1 MSNYDLKSKLNQLES
16 QLRQAERVNAELR
29 GELSTVERGVSR
41 AHKEL
46 EDYNDRIRG
55 ALDNCNGTMTS
66 SHQRVIDAIEV
77 QGEIERMYVR
87 FKQIELA
94 NKKIRAANNKK
105 YYDFANYRT
114 VRKIVQGIM
123 DNLDVNMVSNKTI
136 TKSVEVQHLQT
147 PDYWLTC
154 VLISVMAWKN
164 DDRELADRAIARA
177 IKLDKKD
184 SAIFYML
191 FNLRM
196 GRDEAALKWFYT
208 YQECDLKGSDQ
219 RTFLM
224 LFSLVS
230 KTLVENVEDST
241 KNEIFAF
248 IKKVID
254 ANMRASGYSEADI
267 VNQILQYL
275 NRMQP
280 SDQLQY
286 SMLRKYCTEFDQ
298 MSAVMM
304 KAKNN
309 IGILEFILKTVNV
322 PVEQKN
328 TFLKGYIDELI
339 ATPNQTEKDVYDE
352 IAYNELIIR
361 YEGEVETAKE
371 VFSAEQT
378 KKANNLNLIA
388 EMIDWIY
395 ECEAQDINGQI
406 RMNMFTLT
414 KALQE
419 QAVDAHVED
428 YRSRRKVTH
437 NVTIGEYTTEVNF
450 KREDEE
456 YSKVASYFTGK
467 RDDAIAALKNW
478 KAFIGFGVGIASAV
492 GAFFVGYW
500 LFAVAL
506 IGAGYGAGVMLSN
519 KSQIKHLEQKCAE
532 SIRSTSDILQQ
543 LFSEFSKYQAEL
555 DEYDSY
561 YERIKNEFNK
571 I

>member
-1 MSNYDLKSKLNQLES
+1 M
-16 QLRQAERVNAELR
+16 
-29 GELSTVERGVSR
+29 
-41 AHKEL
+41 
-46 EDYNDRIRG
+46 
-55 ALDNCNGTMTS
+55 
-66 SHQRVIDAIEV
+66 
-77 QGEIERMYVR
+77 
-87 FKQIELA
+87 
-94 NKKIRAANNKK
+94 
-105 YYDFANYRT
+105 
-114 VRKIVQGIM
+114 
-123 DNLDVNMVSNKTI
+123 
-136 TKSVEVQHLQT
+136 
-147 PDYWLTC
+147 
-154 VLISVMAWKN
+154 
-164 DDRELADRAIARA
+164 
-177 IKLDKKD
+177 
-184 SAIFYML
+184 
-191 FNLRM
+191 
-196 GRDEAALKWFYT
+196 
-208 YQECDLKGSDQ
+208 
-219 RTFLM
+219 
-224 LFSLVS
+224 
-230 KTLVENVEDST
+230 
-241 KNEIFAF
+241 
-248 IKKVID
+248 
-254 ANMRASGYSEADI
+254 
-267 VNQILQYL
+267 
-275 NRMQP
+275 
-280 SDQLQY
+280 
-286 SMLRKYCTEFDQ
+286 
-298 MSAVMM
+298 
-304 KAKNN
+304 
-309 IGILEFILKTVNV
+309 
-322 PVEQKN
+322 
-328 TFLKGYIDELI
+328 I

-532 SIRSTSDILQQ
+532 SISSTSDILQQ